1 MSTIFG
7 MLAQESQPGG
17 GTIGLLLPLVL
28 MGGIF
33 YFLLI
38 RPQQRRV
45 RQQRELLESLRVGDE
60 VMTAG
65 GMFGT
70 VRQIDPDTD
79 TVTLEISPGTSV
91 RMLRQAIAR
100 RLTERDDGEGAGR
113 EP

>member
-1 MSTIFG
+1 VTIFAV
-7 MLAQESQPGG
+7 LAQEARPGG
-17 GTIGLLLPLVL
+17 GAIGLLLPLVL

-33 YFLLI
+33 YFMLI

-45 RQQRELLESLRVGDE
+45 RQQRELIQSLRVGDE

-70 VRQIDPDTD
+70 VRHIDPDAD

-91 RMLRQAIAR
+91 RMLRGAIAR
-100 RLTERDDGEGAGR
+100 RLTDRDDEREAGR
-113 EP
+113 GS